1 MPTLRELAQTEEIL
15 AGGHRACVGCLSTV
29 ALRQVMAAAGKDVVV
44 GAATGCMEVV
54 TTIYPYTAWKVPFIH
69 DAFENAAATVSGVEA
84 AYQALRRKGKID
96 EEIKFI
102 AFGGDGGTYDIGL
115 QSLSGA
121 MERGHDML
129 YVCYNNEAYMNTGV
143 QRSSATPFG
152 SWTSTSPVGSVE
164 FGKKTFPKDLTE
176 IMVAHNIPYVAQ
188 GAVHHWKDL
197 ATKVQKALSV
207 RGPKFINIIAPCT
220 LGWKFPSEIGLDISR
235 LAVDTCIWPLYEVE
249 NGKRK
254 LTHRPREK
262 KPIIEYL
269 KLQDRFKH
277 LLKPENQPI
286 VDRIQ
291 KEIDERWNRLTAN

>member
-1 MPTLRELAQTEEIL
+1 MPTLRELAQTEELL

-29 ALRQVMAAAGKDVVV
+29 ALRQVMASAGKDVVV

-54 TTIYPYTAWKVPFIH
+54 TTIYPYTAWRVPFIH
-69 DAFENAAATVSGVEA
+69 DAFENVAATVSGVEA
-84 AYQALRRKGKID
+84 AYQALRRRGKISQ
-96 EEIKFI
+96 EIKFI

-143 QRSSATPFG
+143 QRSSATPFA

-197 ATKVQKALSV
+197 ATKVQKALSI

-262 KPIIEYL
+262 KPVIEYL

-286 VDRIQ
+286 VNRIQ